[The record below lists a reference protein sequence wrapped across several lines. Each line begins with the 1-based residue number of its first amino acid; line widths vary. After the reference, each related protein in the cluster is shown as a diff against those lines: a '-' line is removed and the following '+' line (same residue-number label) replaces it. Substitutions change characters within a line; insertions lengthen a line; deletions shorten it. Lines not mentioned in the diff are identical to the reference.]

1 VLDHFLLAAVG
12 TTPMIRTIAAAI
24 AFGVLLIA
32 LARRLGLPAIVL
44 LLAGGVLLG
53 PATLGEHA
61 IVEPETLGTGLPV
74 IVALSI
80 GLILFEGGLTLD
92 LGGYRTAPVMI
103 KRLLTIGVLITWA
116 GGALA
121 AWLIG
126 GIELRFAILAG
137 AMVIVTGPTVIT
149 PLLKRL
155 DVNERLHSILH
166 WEGVLIDPLGVF
178 LAVLCFEVVV
188 SGLSGPEAAAGLL
201 LRVIAGVGFGT
212 AGGFLLSLATR
223 RRLIPDDMTNVVAL
237 AAAVLVFGLAEMVR
251 QEAGLLAATVAGF
264 VFAITGP
271 KKVKRVREFKAEIT
285 DLLIGTLFLLLSAR
299 LSFGQFVDFGWT
311 GLVAV
316 LVMMFLVRPIAVA
329 VCSTG
334 PPLSRNERIFLAWV
348 APRGIVAASLASLFA
363 ISIAERFPDAK
374 AAASFVETFVYSVII
389 ATIVGQGL
397 SAGLVARVLGLKREE
412 ANGWMIVGA
421 HAFGARVAEFL
432 HQAGLP
438 VVLVDTNPRA
448 ARQAELRGIAVVTA
462 DACEI
467 GLRERSEWRGIGN
480 VLALTDNEDLNI
492 RICQTWSDALGPAHV
507 FRADPSQRETPGE
520 REPESGT
527 IVWPRLPKP
536 GLLAAE
542 LQRGQASLLS
552 LDAHDEAAL
561 RMATPVATVDGTE
574 LRFEPPDK
582 DEPLADGV
590 QVLALRRT
598 AEHLLWSL
606 RPELILDLEPTDLD
620 GLFQAVVDA
629 MVKVAPSLS
638 REQTVRELLDRE
650 STFPTVLGHGVA
662 LPHAYATGL
671 DGRLCAI
678 VRMPA
683 PGMHFGTAASGLPVG
698 DGPGPDADA
707 TDAAA
712 DRPHI
717 NGIRLIF
724 CLLSPKGDPEGH
736 LASLAEIARLVADED
751 VRQRLLAAT
760 SPLEVIG
767 IVGERATEN

>member
-1 VLDHFLLAAVG
+1 MHHLVLAAEG
-12 TTPMIRTIAAAI
+12 TTPMIRTVAAAI
-24 AFGVLLIA
+24 AVGVLLIA
-32 LARRLGLPAIVL
+32 AARRLGLPAIVL
-44 LLAGGVLLG
+44 LLAGGILLG
-53 PATLGEHA
+53 PATLGEYA
-61 IVEPETLGTGLPV
+61 IVEPETLGAGLPV

-103 KRLLTIGVLITWA
+103 KRLLTLGVLITWA
-116 GGALA
+116 GGTLA

-126 GIELRFAILAG
+126 GIEPRFAILAG
-137 AMVIVTGPTVIT
+137 AMVIVTGPTVIA

-188 SGLSGPEAAAGLL
+188 SGLSGTEAAVGLM
-201 LRVIAGVGFGT
+201 LRVAAGMGFGV
-212 AGGFLLSLATR
+212 AGGYLLSVATR

-237 AAAVLVFGLAEMVR
+237 ATAVLVFGLAEMVR

-299 LSFGQFVDFGWT
+299 LSFGQFVEFGWT
-311 GLVAV
+311 GLATV
-316 LVMMFLVRPIAVA
+316 LTMMFIVRPIAVA
-329 VCSTG
+329 VCSAGTD
-334 PPLSRNERIFLAWV
+334 LTRNERTFLAWV

-374 AAASFVETFVYSVII
+374 SAASFVETFVYSVII

-397 SAGLVARVLGLKREE
+397 TAGFVARVLGLKREQ
-412 ANGWMIVGA
+412 ATGWMIVGA

-432 HQAGLP
+432 HRAGLP

-448 ARQAELRGIAVVTA
+448 AREAELRGVPVVTA
-462 DACEI
+462 DAREI
-467 GLRERSEWRGIGN
+467 ALRERSEWRGIGN

-492 RICQTWSDALGPAHV
+492 RICQTWADSLGPGHV
-507 FRADPSQRETPGE
+507 FRANPSQRDTPDDA
-520 REPESGT
+520 EPESGA

-536 GLLAAE
+536 SLLAAE
-542 LQRGQASLLS
+542 LQRGQASLLG
-552 LDAHDEAAL
+552 LDASDKAAL
-561 RMATPVATVDGTE
+561 RMATPVATLDGTDF
-574 LRFEPPDK
+574 RFEPPDD
-582 DEPLADGV
+582 DEPLAEGA

-606 RPELILDLEPTDLD
+606 RPELVLDLEPTSLHQ
-620 GLFQAVVDA
+620 LFSAVVDA

-638 REQTVRELLDRE
+638 REETVRELLERE

-662 LPHAYATGL
+662 LPHAYADGL

-678 VRMPA
+678 VRVTA
-683 PGMHFGTAASGLPVG
+683 PGMSFGAAESGLPGG
-698 DGPGPDADA
+698 DEAENA
-707 TDAAA
+707 NI
-712 DRPHI
+712 R
-717 NGIRLIF
+717 GIRLIF

-736 LASLAEIARLVADED
+736 LASLAEIARLVMEED
-751 VRQRLLAAT
+751 VRERLLAAA

-767 IVGERATEN
+767 IVGERATSG